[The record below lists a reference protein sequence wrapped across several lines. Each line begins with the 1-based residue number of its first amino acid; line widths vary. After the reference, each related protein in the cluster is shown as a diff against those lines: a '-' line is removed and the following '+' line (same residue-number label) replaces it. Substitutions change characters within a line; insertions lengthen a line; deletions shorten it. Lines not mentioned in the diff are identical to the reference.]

1 MNSINLILVSVSPTQ
16 STLSLA
22 SSSQMEMEPTIEDI
36 EIVDVIVDFELGNK
50 GTIESTS
57 GGVNLQ
63 WIKKEIIEIQNQME
77 LQINLRTLLEK
88 YNVLDVDP
96 TNIEMN
102 ALIHGK
108 NKSKFFFYFSNAN
121 SHLNFNMNF

>member
-1 MNSINLILVSVSPTQ
+1 M
-16 STLSLA
+16 
-22 SSSQMEMEPTIEDI
+22 IEDI
-36 EIVDVIVDFELGNK
+36 STVDVIADFELGNK

-96 TNIEMN
+96 TNIELN
-102 ALIHGK
+102 NLIHGK
-108 NKSKFFFYFSNAN
+108 NNSKFVFYFSNAN
-121 SHLNFNMNF
+121 SHLKF